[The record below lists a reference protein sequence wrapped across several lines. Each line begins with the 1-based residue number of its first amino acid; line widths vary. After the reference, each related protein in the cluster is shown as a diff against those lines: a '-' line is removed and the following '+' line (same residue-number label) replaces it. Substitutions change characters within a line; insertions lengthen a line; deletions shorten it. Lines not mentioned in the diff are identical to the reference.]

1 MHHQTN
7 RVTISDVEGDITPQK
22 LTIAYANNSTAA
34 ITVDS
39 VGIFTSFEN
48 VAVAATNPGYVK
60 IKDEVIKYTGTSG
73 STLTGITRQQDSTLA
88 KNYIIGDLVSKY
100 ELGGVSLR
108 RINLTHSLGNVTDT
122 NPITL
127 DSYKIKLDMGANGIG
142 RSTTTAASFPPRLFS
157 NQSKSTGGLDIRATQ
172 NMPFELITPIVQNTT
187 VPGTSLSAQIKTVS
201 GTSVNDGSG
210 TGSDIPFTV
219 QEVEDIA
226 INEINY
232 LNSPR
237 IIASRVNETN
247 NATITVL
254 PGDRSFNMSLSLAS
268 NDSRVSPIIDTERM
282 SAILTSNRVDKLI
295 SDFTTDNR
303 VDTLE
308 DDPSGAQY
316 ISKENT
322 LETSATSIK
331 IIVDAHINEYSD
343 IRAFYAIGE
352 NPGFDPI
359 FVPFPGFDNL
369 NEKGQI
375 ISVEKSSG
383 KTDVFVPPSEV
394 RGFHPDDLQYK
405 ELTFTANDL
414 QAFKSFR
421 IKFVMTSTNQAYVP
435 RLTSLKVI
443 SLA

>member
-1 MHHQTN
+1 
-7 RVTISDVEGDITPQK
+7 
-22 LTIAYANNSTAA
+22 
-34 ITVDS
+34 
-39 VGIFTSFEN
+39 
-48 VAVAATNPGYVK
+48 
-60 IKDEVIKYTGTSG
+60 
-73 STLTGITRQQDSTLA
+73 
-88 KNYIIGDLVSKY
+88 
-100 ELGGVSLR
+100 
-108 RINLTHSLGNVTDT
+108 
-122 NPITL
+122 
-127 DSYKIKLDMGANGIG
+127 
-142 RSTTTAASFPPRLFS
+142 
-157 NQSKSTGGLDIRATQ
+157 
-172 NMPFELITPIVQNTT
+172 
-187 VPGTSLSAQIKTVS
+187 
-201 GTSVNDGSG
+201 
-210 TGSDIPFTV
+210 
-219 QEVEDIA
+219 
-226 INEINY
+226 
-232 LNSPR
+232 
-237 IIASRVNETN
+237 
-247 NATITVL
+247 
-254 PGDRSFNMSLSLAS
+254 
-268 NDSRVSPIIDTERM
+268 M

-421 IKFVMTSTNQAYVP
+421 IKFVMTSINQAYVP
-435 RLTSLKVI
+435 RIASLKVI
-443 SLA
+443 ALE